1 MDELYKKHMNDQTNN
16 LVRFERIE
24 KDIEDHSRRLAGL
37 EELTD
42 TIHSLANSIERMCTE
57 LKTQSD
63 ELKSQG
69 KRISLLEQMPGDK
82 WKKLTDTLLTA
93 IAGGLVGYF
102 LF

>member
-1 MDELYKKHMNDQTNN
+1 MDELYKKHLDDQTKN

-24 KDIEDHSRRLAGL
+24 KDIEEHSRRLSSL

-42 TIHSLANSIERMCTE
+42 TIHTLAISIEHMCGE
-57 LKTQSD
+57 LKNQSD

>member
-24 KDIEDHSRRLAGL
+24 KDIEDHGRRLAGL

-42 TIHSLANSIERMCTE
+42 TIHKLASSIEHMCAE
-57 LKTQSD
+57 LKVQSD
-63 ELKSQG
+63 ELKAQG
-69 KRISLLEQMPGDK
+69 KRISLLEQTPGDK

-93 IAGGLVGYF
+93 VAGGLVGYF